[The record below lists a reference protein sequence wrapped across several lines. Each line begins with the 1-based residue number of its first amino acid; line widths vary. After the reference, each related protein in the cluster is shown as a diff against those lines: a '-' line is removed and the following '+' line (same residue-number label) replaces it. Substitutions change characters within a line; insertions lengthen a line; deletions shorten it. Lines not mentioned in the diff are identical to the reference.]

1 MMNSLVEPELPRGI
15 VRQARR
21 PAGFQ
26 APGPSPAGPGD
37 REDLWPQPGEDLCY
51 LSGNWRIFQ
60 RLEGHRWSVD
70 DLVTAWVAL
79 ECAQRLPPIR
89 YALDLG
95 CGIGSVL
102 MMVAWGLPSAC
113 CVGIEAQGVSVGLA
127 RRSLAYN
134 GIEERVAIRWGDLR
148 DPQQLPEAGSFDLVT
163 GTPPYFALEQGVISQ
178 KRQCG
183 PCRFEFRGGIE
194 AYCEAAARALAPQ
207 GRFVV
212 CEDADQEARVELAAT
227 RAGLHLRGRLTV
239 VPKEGRPPLF
249 SVFTLAHA
257 HAQTLAHEQADI
269 PKRLTV
275 RDLHGQWTS
284 TFLMLRQRMG
294 MPGNPT
300 STPLTTL

>member
-1 MMNSLVEPELPRGI
+1 MMHSREEPELPRGI

-26 APGPSPAGPGD
+26 APGPSPVGPGD

-79 ECAQRLPPIR
+79 ECAQQLPPIR

-102 MMVAWGLPSAC
+102 MMVAWGLPSTS

-134 GIEERVAIRWGDLR
+134 GIDGRAVVRWGDLR
-148 DPQQLPEAGSFDLVT
+148 DPHLLPEAGTFELVT
-163 GTPPYFALEQGVISQ
+163 GTPPYFAFEQGVISQ

-194 AYCEAAARALAPQ
+194 AYCEAAARALTPQ

-212 CEDADQEARVELAAT
+212 CEDADQETRVQRAAT
-227 RAGLHLRGRLTV
+227 HAGLQLRSRLSV

-249 SVFTLAHA
+249 SVFTLAHPHA
-257 HAQTLAHEQADI
+257 HMLAHEQADS
-269 PKRLTV
+269 PERLTV
-275 RDLHGQWTS
+275 RDLRGQWTPA
-284 TFLMLRQRMG
+284 FLTLRQRMG
-294 MPGNPT
+294 MPSAPT
-300 STPLTTL
+300 STPLTTP